1 MTLSDLPKLWTTLQ
15 NISKFRVS
23 MCLKLIF
30 KVLYFLK
37 MFPIFVGSVHDFGWT
52 MTLFSE
58 KILISNRCISGLM
71 SNLIKKSWTVSNA
84 CYVIYEWYLI
94 WMMPKWALLT
104 WLMASDSNS
113 DSAWI
118 KQSQSFIV
126 SSYLSPTHEPCN

>member
-1 MTLSDLPKLWTTLQ
+1 
-15 NISKFRVS
+15 

-71 SNLIKKSWTVSNA
+71 SNLIKKSWMVSLGQIFETGL
-84 CYVIYEWYLI
+84 V
-94 WMMPKWALLT
+94 
-104 WLMASDSNS
+104 
-113 DSAWI
+113 
-118 KQSQSFIV
+118 V
-126 SSYLSPTHEPCN
+126 